1 MIAKSQARAKR
12 RFSAEGLSPFQR
24 FYLIFVVVAV
34 LGPMIP
40 MVIASFAFRWTWPEL
55 LPSEWWISA
64 RSSATTPI
72 GWDYVFSPYS
82 RLLTATINTLLIGG
96 SVTVLCLLVSLP
108 AARALAREKFA
119 AKSLVEFFLL
129 TPLIVPEVAVGL
141 GVLLIFIQLGLAGT
155 VVGVVL
161 SHLIPT
167 VPYAV
172 RVLTSV
178 FQGLSPDFE
187 EQARVLGASPLKTL
201 WYVTLPMIF
210 PGIMSAGLFVFLVS
224 SNVFLLTFFMG
235 RGQLETLPTLLFTK
249 ISSGG
254 VLDPVAAGMTLIT
267 MLPGIVLLIIT
278 ERFIREEVFA
288 KGFGG

>member
-1 MIAKSQARAKR
+1 
-12 RFSAEGLSPFQR
+12 
-24 FYLIFVVVAV
+24 
-34 LGPMIP
+34 

-55 LPSEWWISA
+55 LPSEWWIAA
-64 RSSATTPI
+64 RASATTPI

-82 RLLTATINTLLIGG
+82 RLLTATVNTLVIGVA
-96 SVTVLCLLVSLP
+96 VTVLCLVVSLP

-119 AKSLVEFFLL
+119 AKNLVEFFLL

-141 GVLLIFIQLGLAGT
+141 GVLLIFIQLDLAGT
-155 VVGVVL
+155 YLGIVL

-210 PGIMSAGLFVFLVS
+210 PGIISAGLFVFLVS

-235 RGQLETLPTLLFTK
+235 RGQIETLPTLLFTK

-254 VLDPVAAGMTLIT
+254 VLDPVAAGITLIT

-278 ERFIREEVFA
+278 ERFIRDEVFA